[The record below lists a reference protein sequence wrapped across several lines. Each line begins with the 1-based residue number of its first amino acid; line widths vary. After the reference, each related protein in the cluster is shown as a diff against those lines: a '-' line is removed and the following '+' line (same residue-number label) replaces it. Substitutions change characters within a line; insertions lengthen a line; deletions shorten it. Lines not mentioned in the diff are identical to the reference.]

1 MPIVIAEAACG
12 YLRSPVLKDA
22 GYRRRRFR
30 HDDSVYSAGR
40 AAAKAKLMDEAS
52 DTKAVL
58 ICGPTAS
65 GKSALAL
72 ELAEELGGAVINAD
86 SMQVY
91 AELSIITNRPTP
103 ADEASAQHRLYGFQP
118 AREPYSAA
126 LWLADV
132 KAALAE
138 AKAHGRP
145 PVIVGGTGLYF
156 KALTEGLSDIPDIPE
171 EIRARYRRLAQ
182 EEPPQA
188 LHAELSRRDPLTAA
202 RLRPSDPQRIVRAL
216 EVLEATGRPL
226 AEWQATRDPPLLPLD
241 RAFPLVMSVERAEL
255 YRRCDARFDAMIAN
269 GAIEEARA
277 VAALDLD
284 PALPAM
290 RAVGLPPL
298 LSYARGEIVFEE
310 TAERAK
316 ISTRNYA
323 KRQTTWINS
332 NFKTWNTYFE
342 KETERTKR
350 DATIFLQKVLT
361 RAR

>member
-1 MPIVIAEAACG
+1 M
-12 YLRSPVLKDA
+12 
-22 GYRRRRFR
+22 
-30 HDDSVYSAGR
+30 
-40 AAAKAKLMDEAS
+40 AKQMNEAS
-52 DTKAVL
+52 DTRAVL

-72 ELAEELGGAVINAD
+72 ELARELGGAVINAD

-91 AELSIITNRPTP
+91 AELRIITNRPTP
-103 ADEASAQHRLYGFQP
+103 AEEAGAPHRLYGFRP

-126 LWLADV
+126 LWLAHV
-132 KAALAE
+132 KAALDE
-138 AKAHGRP
+138 AKGQGLV

-171 EIRARYRRLAQ
+171 EIRARYRIAAQ
-182 EEPPQA
+182 TEPPQA
-188 LHAELSRRDPLTAA
+188 LHAKLARRDPLTAA

-226 AEWQATRDPPLLPLD
+226 AEWQATREPPLLPLAQ
-241 RAFPLVMSVERAEL
+241 AFPLVMSVDRAEL
-255 YRRCDARFDAMIAN
+255 YRRCDARFDAMIAE

-277 VAALDLD
+277 VAALGLD

-298 LSYARGEIVFEE
+298 LAYARGEIVFEE
-310 TAERAK
+310 AAERAK
-316 ISTRNYA
+316 TTTRNYA
-323 KRQTTWINS
+323 KRQVTWINS
-332 NFKTWNTYFE
+332 NFKTWNAHFE
-342 KETERTKR
+342 KEKERTKR
-350 DATIFLQKVLT
+350 DATIFLQKALT